1 MENTLSRR
9 RLLRA
14 AGGIT
19 FLAVACGESAPVA
32 AERSVP
38 ATDKPV
44 PVFRALP
51 YIQPGANG
59 TVLRDGDESIVL
71 AWLTNRVPA
80 SFEVSWGKEG
90 TGFGAGRTTPVR
102 TERFTVAGEDGKGT
116 FDYAAALTGLSLDTR
131 YEYRVTMNGEKIV
144 EGFFTTRK
152 PRGRKTRFVVF
163 GDNAFGDISDRNIA
177 YQAYLAKPDFVV
189 NTGDNVYENGLVG
202 EYYRFFFPICNSDV
216 AGPRQ
221 GAPLLRS
228 VPFYTVLANHDVN
241 GDTSEK
247 VSCLDFDRDPDAGG
261 YYTCM
266 HLPGNGP
273 AALSHPTPLQGKE
286 AQTAVFR
293 DCAGARY
300 PRTANYSFDY
310 ADAHFLCLDSN
321 TYADPSDPALQA
333 WIADELTKTNA
344 AWKIVVYHH
353 PAFNA
358 GNKHYKSQQMRVLS
372 PLLEKH
378 GVHLVL
384 NGHEHVYQRTRP
396 LRFTPTDTSRASLVN
411 TSDRRILGD
420 FAIDRTFNG
429 VTNTRANGIVYITSG
444 AGGKYLYDPEQNN
457 APSTW
462 PKESDNNADYVLK
475 FVSDRHSLTVFDMDR
490 NSLVLRQIDQWG
502 GEIDRCRFTL
512 R

>member
-1 MENTLSRR
+1 MNS
-9 RLLRA
+9 
-14 AGGIT
+14 G
-19 FLAVACGESAPVA
+19 
-32 AERSVP
+32 RSV
-38 ATDKPV
+38 
-44 PVFRALP
+44 
-51 YIQPGANG
+51 
-59 TVLRDGDESIVL
+59 
-71 AWLTNRVPA
+71 
-80 SFEVSWGKEG
+80 
-90 TGFGAGRTTPVR
+90 PVR
-102 TERFTVAGEDGKGT
+102 TERFTVAGEDGKAT
-116 FDYAAALTGLSLDTR
+116 YDYAATLTDLALNTR
-131 YEYRVTMNGEKIV
+131 YNYRVTMNDATIV

-152 PRGRKTRFVVF
+152 PRGHKTKFVVF

-177 YQAYLAKPDFVV
+177 YQAYLAEPDFVV

-241 GDTSEK
+241 GDTPEN

-273 AALSHPTPLQGKE
+273 APLSHPTPIQGKE

-293 DCAGARY
+293 KCAGERY
-300 PRTANYSFDY
+300 PRMANYSFDY

-321 TYADPSDPALQA
+321 TYVDPSDPALQR
-333 WIADELTKTNA
+333 WIADDLQKTDA
-344 AWKIVVYHH
+344 AWKIVAYHH

-358 GNKHYKSQQMRVLS
+358 GNKHFKSQQMRVLS
-372 PLLEKH
+372 PIFEKH
-378 GVHLVL
+378 GVHFVL

-396 LRFTPTDTSRASLVN
+396 LRFAPTDTSRASVVT
-411 TSDRRILGD
+411 TSDRKVPGN
-420 FAIDRTFNG
+420 FAIDRAFDG
-429 VTNTRANGIVYITSG
+429 IKNTRADGIVYITTG

-457 APSTW
+457 TPSTW
-462 PKESDNNADYVLK
+462 TRDIDGHADYVVR
-475 FVSDRHSLTVFDMDR
+475 FVSDRHSLTVFEMDR
-490 NSLVLRQIDQWG
+490 DSIVLRQMDQWG
-502 GEIDRCRFTL
+502 GEIDRCRFTH

>member
-1 MENTLSRR
+1 MTQTALSRR
-9 RLLRA
+9 RLLQA

-19 FLAVACGESAPVA
+19 FLAVRPDGRITEAAAAPVA
-32 AERSVP
+32 AGAP
-38 ATDKPV
+38 P

-51 YIQPGANG
+51 YLQPGADG
-59 TVLRDGDESIVL
+59 TVLKDGAESLVL
-71 AWLTNRVPA
+71 AWLTNRLPA
-80 SFEVSWGKEG
+80 TFEVTWGKK
-90 TGFGAGRTTPVR
+90 GAGYNQGPVAPVR
-102 TERFTVAGEDGKGT
+102 TERFTVQGEDGKGT
-116 FDYAAALTGLSLDTR
+116 YDYAATLTGLSLDTR
-131 YEYRVTMNGEKIV
+131 YEYRVIMNGEKIV

-177 YQAYLAKPDFVV
+177 YQAYLARPDFVV

-228 VPFYTVLANHDVN
+228 VPFYTVPANHDVN
-241 GDTSEK
+241 GSTSEG
-247 VSCLDFDRDPDAGG
+247 VSCLDFNRDPDAGG

-273 AALSHPTPLQGKE
+273 ASLAHPTPLQGNE

-293 DCAGARY
+293 KCAGDRY

-321 TYADPSDPALQA
+321 TYVDPSDPTLQA
-333 WIADELTKTNA
+333 WIAEDLSQTDA

-353 PAFNA
+353 PAFNV
-358 GNKHYKSQQMRVLS
+358 GNKHFKSQHMRVLC
-372 PLLEKH
+372 PLFEKH
-378 GVHLVL
+378 GVQIVL
-384 NGHEHVYQRTRP
+384 NGHEHVYQRSRP
-396 LRFTPTDTSRASLVN
+396 LRFAPTNSKRASVVN
-411 TSDRRILGD
+411 ATDRLIPGR
-420 FAIDRTFNG
+420 FTIDRTFDG
-429 VTNTRANGIVYITSG
+429 EKNTRPEGIIYITSG

-457 APSTW
+457 LPPTW
-462 PKESDNNADYVLK
+462 THKEDDNADYVLR
-475 FVSDRHSLTVFDMDR
+475 FISDRHSLTVFEMEKE
-490 NSLVLRQIDQWG
+490 SIVLRQIDQWG
-502 GEIDRCRFTL
+502 GEIDRCRIT
-512 R
+512 RP